1 MVMSM
6 ISLSDPGRG
15 LEGVDE
21 VSEGREIIDEE
32 KEASKIWG
40 VILLNQSLT
49 DSPFGEFVLNL
60 ENEHSPN

>member
-6 ISLSDPGRG
+6 ISLSEPGKG

-32 KEASKIWG
+32 KDVSKIWG

-49 DSPFGEFVLNL
+49 DSPFGE
-60 ENEHSPN
+60 